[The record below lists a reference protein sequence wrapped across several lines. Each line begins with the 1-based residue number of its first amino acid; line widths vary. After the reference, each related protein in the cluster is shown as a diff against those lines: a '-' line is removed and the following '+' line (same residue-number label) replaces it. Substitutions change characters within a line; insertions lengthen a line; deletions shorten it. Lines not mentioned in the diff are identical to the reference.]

1 MDPARLTEIPLF
13 ADLGGHELE
22 ALGRFTDEV
31 DVREGEQLVEEGDF
45 GHEFF
50 AIEEGEAEV
59 RHGDEVLAELGA
71 GDFFGEQ
78 GLSGDARRNASVVA
92 TTPMT
97 AVVMTRS
104 AFHQMRR
111 DHPAVCDRIEEAV
124 RERGRQI
131 DNS

>member
-1 MDPARLTEIPLF
+1 
-13 ADLGGHELE
+13 
-22 ALGRFTDEV
+22 V
-31 DVREGEQLVEEGDF
+31 DVREGEHLTEEGDF

-59 RHGDEVLAELGA
+59 RHGDEVLAELSA

-78 GLSGDARRNASVVA
+78 ALSGDAKRDATVVA
-92 TTPMT
+92 TTPMK